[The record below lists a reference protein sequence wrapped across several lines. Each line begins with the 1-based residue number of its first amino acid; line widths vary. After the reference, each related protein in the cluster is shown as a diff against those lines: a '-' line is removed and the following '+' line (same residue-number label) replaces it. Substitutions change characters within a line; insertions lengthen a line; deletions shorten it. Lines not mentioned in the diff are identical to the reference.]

1 MTGFPGESE
10 QDFKRLVADVKRM
23 KFDHLGAFAFSPE
36 DGTVAAELEGQVA
49 HGTAERRRQEVMRAQ
64 KSIWNVKAKAFVG
77 KTFSALVVAPGV
89 ARMESQAPE
98 VDGVTYLKAARGKA
112 LPEVGEIVRVKI
124 KSVKGYD
131 FEGVVVK

>member
-1 MTGFPGESE
+1 
-10 QDFKRLVADVKRM
+10 M
-23 KFDHLGAFAFSPE
+23 KSRPAL
-36 DGTVAAELEGQVA
+36 
-49 HGTAERRRQEVMRAQ
+49 RAQ